1 MTVVVGVDTS
11 ETAGR
16 AARTAARLADG
27 LKTDLVV
34 VCAAS
39 STNRT
44 GPSVPDRRMTTPD
57 KAIEVAKEAA
67 EKLGEE
73 FPDLTIE
80 ADAKEGKPAD
90 VLIEAA
96 EAYDAQVIVVGNRN
110 AQGVSRVLGSVAK
123 DVIGKAPCDV
133 YVAHTK

>member
-16 AARTAARLADG
+16 AAKTAARLAAG
-27 LKTDLVV
+27 LGTDLVV

-44 GPSVPDRRMTTPD
+44 GPSVPDRRMTTPE
-57 KAIEVAKEAA
+57 KALEVAKEAA
-67 EKLGEE
+67 ETLGKDH
-73 FPDLTIE
+73 PDLTIE

-96 EAYDAQVIVVGNRN
+96 QAYAAEVIVVGNRN
-110 AQGVSRVLGSVAK
+110 AQGVTRVLGSVAK
-123 DVIGKAPCDV
+123 DVVGKAPCDV
-133 YVAHTK
+133 YVAYTK